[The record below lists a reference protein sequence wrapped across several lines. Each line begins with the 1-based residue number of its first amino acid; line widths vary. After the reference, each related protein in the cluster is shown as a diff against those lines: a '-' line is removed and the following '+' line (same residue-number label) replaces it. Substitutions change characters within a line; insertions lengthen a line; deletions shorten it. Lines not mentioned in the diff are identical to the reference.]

1 MKIETLSFQEVLK
14 HTPDIFE
21 AVVVLSQRAKQINA
35 RRVAENTLGEEDFIE
50 EEFPLEGHTVNE
62 DYVEEEK
69 SGVISMADFLG
80 NRLTWHFAKK
90 DTGDELDETMVDT
103 KT

>member
-14 HTPDIFE
+14 QTPDIFE
-21 AVVVLSQRAKQINA
+21 AVVVLSQRARQINA
-35 RRVAENTLGEEDFIE
+35 RRVAENTLGEEDFVE

-62 DYVEEEK
+62 DYEEEEK
-69 SGVISMADFLG
+69 SSVISMADFLG
-80 NRLTWHFAKK
+80 NRLTWYFAEK
-90 DTGDELDETMVDT
+90 DTGDEPDESAADA

>member
-14 HTPDIFE
+14 RTPDIFE

-62 DYVEEEK
+62 DYEEEEK

-80 NRLTWHFAKK
+80 NSLTWYYAEK
-90 DTGDELDETMVDT
+90 DTGDEPDESGAAA